1 MKAADFSGWAT
12 KAGLKCTDGRTITPD
27 AFKSQNG
34 ATVPLVW
41 QHGHND
47 VENVL
52 GHAVLEHRAE
62 GVYAYCYFNET
73 PKAAHAKNLVH
84 HRDITQLSIW
94 ANKLVE
100 RAGNVLHGV
109 IREVSL
115 VLAGANPGAVIENI
129 SLQHSDGSETPLEDE
144 AIIYTNE
151 HLEHSDDSTDDDDTD
166 TDTDLEHADEATV
179 QEVYD
184 SMTEE
189 QQTVLHFLVGQAL
202 ENAQVQ
208 HSDNMPDNPN
218 ETIEDVINTMTP
230 KQQDVL
236 HYLVSEALASVA
248 SHSDTTNTNDDPA
261 IHGDLN
267 PEGNEMTNVFE
278 KGTDQDK
285 KNLVLSHDDMK
296 TLQADA
302 IKMYGGS
309 LKQAVQEYA
318 LHHGIND
325 IDLLFPDAKLVT
337 DTPEFLKRRTEWVAT
352 FLGGC
357 RKSPFNRIR
366 TQSADLTFDSARAKG
381 YVKGTMK
388 KEEFFGISQRITTPT
403 TVYKKQKL
411 DRDDIID
418 ITDFNVVAWLKGEM
432 RFMLEEEIA
441 RAILVGDGRDV
452 SDPDKINEQNIRPIA
467 KDNELFTTVVNV
479 NIDDANS
486 SVTEIVDQIILH
498 RQYYKGTGQPTFYT
512 TETYIAKF
520 MLLKDSTGRRIYT
533 SLEDLRNE
541 LRVAAI
547 VPVEPIEDIP
557 NLIGVLVNPIDYTIG
572 STSGGETSMF
582 DDFDID
588 YNQYKYLIETRMCG
602 ALTKLKSAMVVM
614 KVAST
619 LVSVTPTEPT
629 WNSTTFVVTIP
640 SQTGVVYKN
649 GAGTTLTAGA
659 QAALSAGTTLVVNAT
674 PDSGYYFPSSEDD
687 SWSFSRPA

>member
-27 AFKSQNG
+27 AFKDQNG
-34 ATVPLVW
+34 VTVPLVW

-52 GHAVLEHRAE
+52 GHAVLEHRPE
-62 GVYAYCYFNET
+62 GVYAYCYFNDT

-94 ANKLVE
+94 ANKLIE
-100 RAGNVLHGV
+100 RAGNVLHGK

-129 SLQHSDGSETPLEDE
+129 SLQHGDGSETPLEDE

-151 HLEHSDDSTDDDDTD
+151 HLEHTDEDDNEMNENDEN
-166 TDTDLEHADEATV
+166 LEHADEATV

-189 QQTVLHFLVGQAL
+189 QQTVVHFLVGKAL
-202 ENAQVQ
+202 EDAQMQ
-208 HSDNMPDNPN
+208 HSDAMPDNPN
-218 ETIEDVINTMTP
+218 ETIEDVINTMSA

-267 PEGNEMTNVFE
+267 PEGKEMTNVFE
-278 KGTDQDK
+278 NGTDQDK
-285 KNLVLSHDDMK
+285 KNLVLSHSDLEVLK
-296 TLQADA
+296 GDA
-302 IKMYGGS
+302 MKMYGGS
-309 LKQAVQEYA
+309 LKQAVKEYA
-318 LHHGIND
+318 LQHGITD

-366 TQSADLTFDSARAKG
+366 TQSADLTFESARAKG
-381 YVKGTMK
+381 YIKGAMK

-411 DRDDIID
+411 DRDDVID

-441 RAILVGDGRDV
+441 RAILLGDGRDV

-467 KDNELFTTVVNV
+467 KDSELFATIVNV
-479 NIDDANS
+479 NLDDSNS
-486 SVTEIVDQIILH
+486 SISEVSDQIILS
-498 RQYYKGTGQPTFYT
+498 RKYYKGTGQPTFYT
-512 TETYIAKF
+512 TETIIARF
-520 MLLKDSTGRRIYT
+520 LLLKDSTGRRIYS

-547 VPVEPIEDIP
+547 VPVEPMEDVP
-557 NLIGVLVNPIDYTIG
+557 DLIGVLVNPIDYTIG
-572 STSGGETSMF
+572 STSGGETSIF

-602 ALTKLKSAMVVM
+602 ALTKLKSALVVM

-619 LVSVTPTEPT
+619 AVLVTPTAPT
-629 WNSTTFVVTIP
+629 MNSTTFVVTIP

-659 QAALSAGTTLVVNAT
+659 QSALSAGTTLVVNAT
-674 PDSGYYFPSSEDD
+674 PTSGYYFPTSEDD
-687 SWSFSRPA
+687 SWSFSRPE